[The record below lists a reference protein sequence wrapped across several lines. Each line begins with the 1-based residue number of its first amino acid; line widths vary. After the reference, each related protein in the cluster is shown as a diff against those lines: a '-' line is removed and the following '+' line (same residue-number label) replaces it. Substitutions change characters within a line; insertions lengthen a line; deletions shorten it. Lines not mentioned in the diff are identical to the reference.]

1 MIYKEKDGEIIGVV
15 FLYHIFNEMAEIE
28 DKKIKQGNEIVEKR
42 EGEQRRANNDIEMNN
57 LDSRLM
63 REI

>member
-28 DKKIKQGNEIVEKR
+28 DKKIKQGNQIIENR
-42 EGEQRRANNDIEMNN
+42 DGEQRRPNNDIEMNN

-63 REI
+63 REN